1 LRFVRASALSSL
13 TSSASSRRCAA
24 CPAIEHLVDLLDD
37 HARVVVA
44 ARVLERRGIDSDR
57 LVDSLCAF
65 EIAETIRLRPFAL
78 ECGDVFAKLGRGW
91 REEIELILDDVAGRL
106 ALRRATLIDDL
117 DGEFAVL
124 LEER

>member
-1 LRFVRASALSSL
+1 
-13 TSSASSRRCAA
+13 
-24 CPAIEHLVDLLDD
+24 LLDD